1 MKAEMDHS
9 LVQRKQQIPSTSAD
23 SPPKENNNKEI
34 FSSQYCESNLS
45 YRFRQTGDFMSSQL
59 ESAICWEKLSYPN
72 MVTPAKKAK
81 SNILGTAIAHWGKQV
96 IAGFESTPKPNALSP
111 SIHYISH
118 IKKTNT
124 QKTYNCYRRFLS
136 PRNIKHKSEL
146 G

>member
-1 MKAEMDHS
+1 MKAEMDHF
-9 LVQRKQQIPSTSAD
+9 LVQRKQQIPSASAD

-81 SNILGTAIAHWGKQV
+81 SNILG
-96 IAGFESTPKPNALSP
+96 S
-111 SIHYISH
+111 
-118 IKKTNT
+118 
-124 QKTYNCYRRFLS
+124 
-136 PRNIKHKSEL
+136 L

>member
-9 LVQRKQQIPSTSAD
+9 LVQCKQQIPSASAD

-118 IKKTNT
+118 IKKNKQTKNIQLLQT
-124 QKTYNCYRRFLS
+124 FPLPKEYKT
-136 PRNIKHKSEL
+136 
-146 G
+146 